1 MSGFANGQAD
11 GKWSPGWGLAVGLC
25 LAVAVV
31 FSLCFLR
38 LCVLHPFKVPTGGM
52 RPTIRGQE
60 ALEDGTRT
68 VGDHIFVSPLIY
80 MMEEPRR
87 GDIVVFR
94 TSGIDF
100 FEGRADTYFVQRIAA
115 IPGDVVSIRPPALAI
130 NGAVLREPEFFD
142 WMARQTNGYEG
153 FVLPPPGRPGD
164 PPLMMTTNGTM
175 KLEADEYLV
184 LGDNSK
190 NSLDGRYFGPI
201 RRKAIVGKVTWIYF
215 PLDRMGPVK

>member
-115 IPGDVVSIRPPALAI
+115 IPGDVVSIRPPA
-130 NGAVLREPEFFD
+130 
-142 WMARQTNGYEG
+142 
-153 FVLPPPGRPGD
+153 GRPGD
-164 PPLMMTTNGTM
+164 PPLKMTTNGTM